1 MKLRILKL
9 HPNAQVPV
17 YATEGAGCF
26 DLTAATVDGNTHI
39 GRHVEQTEPLTCGTG
54 LAFEVPHGHVMLV
67 FSRSGHGF
75 RDGVSLSNAVGVIDP
90 GFTGEVKVQLVQDA
104 RTDDQGMDLRRTWV
118 KPGDR
123 IAQALI
129 LPVPRVEFDVAEQL
143 TITER
148 GAGGFGHS
156 GV

>member
-9 HPNAQVPV
+9 HPEARAPQ
-17 YATEGAGCF
+17 YATEGAACF
-26 DLTAATVDGNTHI
+26 DLHAVIDLATCKDSEP
-39 GRHVEQTEPLTCGTG
+39 RYTEPVTIRTG
-54 LAFEVPHGHVMLV
+54 LAFEVPEGHVMLI

-90 GFTGEVKVQLVQDA
+90 GYTGEVKVQLVQDA

-123 IAQALI
+123 IAQALV
-129 LPVPRVEFDVAEQL
+129 LPVPRVEFEVKDKL
-143 TITER
+143 TEALR
-148 GAGGFGHS
+148 GQKGIGSTGA
-156 GV
+156 